1 MLTREDEDQLRLN
14 RFVSRYYHHG
24 PAYQHRRE
32 ESKLLLS
39 RVSQPVKPPAY
50 WQQFQSFI

>member
-39 RVSQPVKPPAY
+39 HVSQPVKPPAY
-50 WQQFQSFI
+50 W